1 MSFFIDRIGEVAGE
15 TITTRL
21 PAIFDHR
28 DDAIQAVTTLLKA
41 YSHHGEPQEYGYW
54 WAWDDGKQRLKFVVT
69 AR

>member
-41 YSHHGEPQEYGYW
+41 YSHHGERQ
-54 WAWDDGKQRLKFVVT
+54 
-69 AR
+69 